1 MVSAPSI
8 SMAAAVDE
16 ANPLLQDFEFPPF
29 DVVEAK
35 HVRPGIRALLKN
47 LESDLEE
54 LERTVEPTWPKLVEP
69 LEKIIDQ
76 LTVVWGMINHLKAV
90 KDSPELRAAIEE
102 VQPEKVKFQLRLGQ
116 SKPIYGAFKAIQD
129 SPRWLS
135 LSDAQ
140 KRIVESQIKEAVLN
154 GVALDD
160 DKREQ
165 FNKIEQE
172 LERLSQKF
180 AENVLD
186 ATKKFEKLI
195 TDKKDIEG
203 LPATALGL
211 AAQTAV
217 SKGHTDATA
226 ENGPWIITL
235 DAPSFMSVM
244 QHAKNRGLREEIYR
258 AYVTRASSGDLNNTA
273 IIDEIL
279 KLKLEK
285 AKLLNYNNYAEVS
298 MATKMATVEKAEE
311 LLETLRIAS
320 WDAAVQAC
328 GITSFHQ
335 GNSTSYSVDQ
345 IYALPDNLFH
355 ASLSALGDWLM
366 ASIGKEISTP
376 NFELPKRK
384 TGNFDILV
392 AALLMVAGPVLTLS
406 YKLTTSLH
414 SFSISCANF
423 SASKALVSMLAFL
436 YYSEDMEDL
445 KTFSKSQGAVEA
457 NDLTHWD
464 TSFWAERLR
473 ESKYDINEEELRPF
487 FSLPKVMDGLFNLA
501 KTLFGIDIE
510 PADGLAPVWN
520 NDVKFYCVKYSLG
533 SPIAYFYFDPYSRP
547 SEKRGGAWMDEV
559 VSRSRVLSRN
569 GTAPRLPI
577 AHMVCNQT
585 PPVGDKPSLMTF
597 REVETVFHEFGH
609 ALQHML
615 TKQDEGLVA
624 GIRGIEWDAVELPSQ
639 FMENWETLMGI
650 AKHYETGESL
660 PEEVYLK
667 LLAARTFRAGS
678 LSLRQLRFASLDL
691 ELHTKYIP
699 GGSESIYDVD
709 QRVSKR
715 TQVIPPLPED
725 RFLCGYA
732 AGYYSYKWAEVLSAD
747 AFSAFEDAGL
757 DNSKAVKE
765 TGHKFRE
772 TILALGGG
780 KAPLEYIK
788 SPFSSELVND
798 PTSSCKRE
806 RRLRYIGRK
815 CPKKTLLMG
824 RQVGEGATYADNV
837 LVCPVANHGGELREI
852 CELRNVGGESF
863 EEVVP
868 CECGDGRPAEN
879 EIRWAFGGRFECLD
893 AGMVRPLVKEEVK
906 ECVIPGLVSER
917 ERGEGGYP
925 KCLFG
930 MICMCAVKYLR
941 IVEETQR
948 CTVEYAIRGGRM
960 VTTRS
965 GKAYGGNVVVGRLP
979 IWGVRKARTVGPRGR
994 PSGMKRASKPK
1005 TRRSKKGV
1013 PVGCK
1018 GPCKTHTIDVI
1029 KTCYHDGRG
1038 PGLLSNIDRGDD
1050 LGQMEGRRIRV
1061 IKMLLR
1067 GKVYLNDSNALVPGT
1082 NICKIWIIKD
1092 MRH

>member
-1 MVSAPSI
+1 
-8 SMAAAVDE
+8 MATVVDE
-16 ANPLLQDFEFPPF
+16 SNPLLQDFEFPPF
-29 DVVEAK
+29 DVVEHK

-54 LERTVEPTWPKLVEP
+54 LERTVEPSWPKLVEP
-69 LEKIIDQ
+69 LEKITDQ
-76 LTVVWGMINHLKAV
+76 LAIVWGMINHLKAV

-102 VQPEKVKFQLRLGQ
+102 VQPEKVKFELRLGQ
-116 SKPIYGAFKAIQD
+116 SKPIYDAFKAIQE
-129 SPRWLS
+129 SPQWTS

-172 LERLSQKF
+172 LTRLSQKF
-180 AENVLD
+180 GENVLD

-195 TDKKDIEG
+195 TDKKHIEG
-203 LPATALGL
+203 LPATSLGL

-217 SKGHTDATA
+217 SKGHADATA

-235 DAPSFMSVM
+235 DTPSFMSVM

-258 AYVTRASSGDLNNTA
+258 AHVTRASSGDLNNTA

-279 KLKLEK
+279 KLRLEK
-285 AKLLNYNNYAEVS
+285 AKLLNYNNFAEVS

-311 LLETLRIAS
+311 LLEELRIAS
-320 WDAAVQAC
+320 WDAAAQ
-328 GITSFHQ
+328 
-335 GNSTSYSVDQ
+335 
-345 IYALPDNLFH
+345 
-355 ASLSALGDWLM
+355 
-366 ASIGKEISTP
+366 
-376 NFELPKRK
+376 
-384 TGNFDILV
+384 
-392 AALLMVAGPVLTLS
+392 
-406 YKLTTSLH
+406 
-414 SFSISCANF
+414 
-423 SASKALVSMLAFL
+423 
-436 YYSEDMEDL
+436 DMEDL
-445 KTFSKSQGAVEA
+445 KIFSKNQGAMEA

-520 NDVKFYCVKYSLG
+520 NDVKFYCVKDSLG
-533 SPIAYFYFDPYSRP
+533 NPIAYFYFDPYSRP
-547 SEKRGGAWMDEV
+547 SEKQGGAWMDEV

-585 PPVGDKPSLMTF
+585 PPVGTKPSLMTF

-639 FMENWETLMGI
+639 FMENWCYHRETLMGI

-699 GGSESIYDVD
+699 GASESIYEVD
-709 QRVSKR
+709 RRVSKR

-725 RFLCGYA
+725 RFLCSFSHIFAGGYA

-757 DNSKAVKE
+757 DNDKAVKE

-780 KAPLEYIK
+780 KAPL
-788 SPFSSELVND
+788 
-798 PTSSCKRE
+798 
-806 RRLRYIGRK
+806 
-815 CPKKTLLMG
+815 
-824 RQVGEGATYADNV
+824 
-837 LVCPVANHGGELREI
+837 
-852 CELRNVGGESF
+852 
-863 EEVVP
+863 
-868 CECGDGRPAEN
+868 
-879 EIRWAFGGRFECLD
+879 
-893 AGMVRPLVKEEVK
+893 
-906 ECVIPGLVSER
+906 
-917 ERGEGGYP
+917 
-925 KCLFG
+925 
-930 MICMCAVKYLR
+930 AVF
-941 IVEETQR
+941 VEF
-948 CTVEYAIRGGRM
+948 
-960 VTTRS
+960 
-965 GKAYGGNVVVGRLP
+965 
-979 IWGVRKARTVGPRGR
+979 RGR
-994 PSGMKRASKPK
+994 EPSPEALLR
-1005 TRRSKKGV
+1005 
-1013 PVGCK
+1013 
-1018 GPCKTHTIDVI
+1018 HN
-1029 KTCYHDGRG
+1029 
-1038 PGLLSNIDRGDD
+1038 GLLSATA
-1050 LGQMEGRRIRV
+1050 
-1061 IKMLLR
+1061 
-1067 GKVYLNDSNALVPGT
+1067 SAL
-1082 NICKIWIIKD
+1082 
-1092 MRH
+1092 